1 MSERTPFLQSL
12 AMAGRAIPRIVLSA
26 LLGACSSGPV
36 NAPPAI
42 DDDDVAARGRWN
54 ELNPH
59 LPPYPREQNLLPFE
73 VGGASANRFYIDSAS
88 ISPGEDGVIRYTLV
102 VKSPQGATN
111 VSFEGM
117 RCTTREL
124 KRYAFGRGDGTW
136 AKSRDEA
143 WRPIVY
149 QDSNPHHA
157 VLYRDFFCPDL
168 VPVRSQR
175 EAVDALKSGGHPRAF
190 KFPG

>member
-1 MSERTPFLQSL
+1 VADRFPRLQPAMMTSQALPCIFL
-12 AMAGRAIPRIVLSA
+12 AA
-26 LLGACSSGPV
+26 LLGACSSAPA
-36 NAPPAI
+36 NAPPGI
-42 DDDDVAARGRWN
+42 DDDGIFAKRRWN
-54 ELNPH
+54 ELKPN
-59 LPPYPREQNLLPFE
+59 LPSYPREQDLLPFE

>member
-1 MSERTPFLQSL
+1 LQSL

-88 ISPGEDGVIRYTLV
+88 ISPGEDGVIRYTLA